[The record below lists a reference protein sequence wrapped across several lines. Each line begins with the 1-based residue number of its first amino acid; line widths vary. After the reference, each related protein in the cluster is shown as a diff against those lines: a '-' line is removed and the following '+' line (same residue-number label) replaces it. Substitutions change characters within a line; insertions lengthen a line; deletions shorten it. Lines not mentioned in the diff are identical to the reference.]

1 MNFLAYFAVAF
12 AIEAVST
19 VIKYKMA
26 EDRREE
32 VEKLN
37 EQRLNLQRE
46 SLAIEKTEKERLISM
61 QRRKQIATRRS
72 TAAIQGQ
79 DVEGRASSTNLQDIA
94 IESSAAGA
102 ESLLEKRTGSTLALN
117 INAYELNKAQSATAG
132 LAEQL
137 FTSGLGMGA
146 SVFGSIGAIEAEKEF
161 NPRPT
166 PTG

>member
-1 MNFLAYFAVAF
+1 MEFLISFAISF
-12 AIEAVST
+12 AIETVST
-19 VIKYKMA
+19 VIKHKMA

-46 SLAIEKTEKERLISM
+46 SLAIEKTEKERLIHI

-72 TAAIQGQ
+72 TAAVQGQ
-79 DVEGRASSTNLQDIA
+79 DVEGRASSTNLQDVA
-94 IESSAAGA
+94 IKSSAKGA

-137 FTSGLGMGA
+137 FTSGLDVSAGVY
-146 SVFGSIGAIEAEKEF
+146 SSIGAIELKEEYSSK
-161 NPRPT
+161 
-166 PTG
+166 

>member
-1 MNFLAYFAVAF
+1 MDFLKFFAIAF

-46 SLAIEKTEKERLISM
+46 SLAIEKTEKERLISI

-79 DVEGRASSTNLQDIA
+79 DVEGRASSANLQDIA

-132 LAEQL
+132 LAEKL
-137 FTSGLGMGA
+137 FTSGLDVSAG
-146 SVFGSIGAIEAEKEF
+146 VFSDVAAIEFKEEF
-161 NPRPT
+161 E
-166 PTG
+166 